1 MKLYFICASTIVF
14 AVCNITRTKAV
25 SKCTTPSKY
34 SSFQALVSGTC
45 INNAKQWVL
54 QNGGLTCKECMY
66 VDSQGRKIIGFN
78 FNLEETDA
86 KAILAHYEADYDKIV
101 NGAPTELT
109 MPCDCKVVTCLNLNQ
124 IEDIFDESIA
134 QAFGNA
140 KRVLPSFE
148 R

>member
-66 VDSQGRKIIGFN
+66 VDSQDRKIIGFN

-86 KAILAHYEADYDKIV
+86 KAILAQYEADYDKIV
-101 NGAPTELT
+101 NGAPTDLT

>member
-1 MKLYFICASTIVF
+1 
-14 AVCNITRTKAV
+14 
-25 SKCTTPSKY
+25 
-34 SSFQALVSGTC
+34 
-45 INNAKQWVL
+45 
-54 QNGGLTCKECMY
+54 MY
-66 VDSQGRKIIGFN
+66 VDSQDRKIIGFN

-86 KAILAHYEADYDKIV
+86 KAILAQYEADYDKIV
-101 NGAPTELT
+101 NGAPTDLT